1 MKHVFLGA
9 AMTLAVLAG
18 SALPA
23 AAVSPPPVSFGVEVG
38 LVSRDIEEEG
48 PTLGTVVGT
57 ADSSRVTA
65 RLGLQVAPPLIL
77 FGDIGF
83 ADVAVDEFDFYH
95 SDLELL
101 YGGGVRVI
109 LSPASHPQGV
119 SVYTDLTVSR
129 LSTDDQVTICLA
141 ACDTVTPTEELAQE
155 ELAWTEYAV
164 AVGAKGRYEN
174 LRPFG
179 GLRVSKLDGRDHIRT
194 ILLAPGDPNYVD
206 AKVDVRQR
214 DPVGF
219 FLGADILLDRE
230 ERSAITVQ
238 LSGIDENA
246 FRIGYKVA
254 F

>member
-1 MKHVFLGA
+1 MTRIFLGS
-9 AMTLAVLAG
+9 AMILAVMAG
-18 SALPA
+18 SAVPA
-23 AAVSPPPVSFGVEVG
+23 EAVSAPAVSFGVEVG

-65 RLGLQVAPPLIL
+65 RLGLQVAPMLIL
-77 FGDIGF
+77 FGDVGF
-83 ADVAVDEFDFYH
+83 ADVAVDEFDLYH
-95 SDLELL
+95 SDLELF

-109 LSPASHPQGV
+109 LSPAPYPQGV

-129 LSTDDQVTICLA
+129 LNTDDQVTICLDF
-141 ACDTVTPTEELAQE
+141 CDTATPTEELADE
-155 ELAWTEYAV
+155 ELAWTEYAI

-179 GLRVSKLDGRDHIRT
+179 GLRVSKLDGSDHVRS
-194 ILLAPGDPNYVD
+194 NSVD
-206 AKVDVRQR
+206 VKVDVKQR